1 MSSRRCR
8 VFPVGLDLPRFDGQ
22 PRHWPQPGRAEHQN
36 PRHGRCAGFPDG
48 IVLTPRQAHDLQG
61 ADVLLKDT
69 PVPKII
75 TDRACDAK
83 ACVPPKISHQEQRS
97 YGKQLYQA
105 RHLIENFFARVKQ
118 YRAIATRYDK
128 TARRLLSAIWLV
140 AAMDWIC

>member
-1 MSSRRCR
+1 M
-8 VFPVGLDLPRFDGQ
+8 
-22 PRHWPQPGRAEHQN
+22 
-36 PRHGRCAGFPDG
+36 
-48 IVLTPRQAHDLQG
+48 
-61 ADVLLKDT
+61 LLKDT